1 MIVQTERH
9 RSLATGGG
17 TGINIGHSNYFAS
30 STPVTYQPSVVRLNQ
45 MAGNDQQHEWLA
57 PWKAVDD
64 GDTGL
69 VAELVRE
76 VCSEH
81 CLFGV
86 NAIALAT
93 NSAPDRYDDVLFGV
107 DLPDHRYAMV
117 HLTWKPETLSDFPS
131 TTLYR
136 DWEHFVVDGMMPDNE
151 AYLRDW

>member
-17 TGINIGHSNYFAS
+17 TVTIISHSNYFAS
-30 STPVTYQPSVVRLNQ
+30 STPVVTYQPSVVRLNK

-57 PWKAVDD
+57 PWEAVDD

-81 CLFGV
+81 CLFSV

-117 HLTWKPETLSDFPS
+117 HLNMEIENLI
-131 TTLYR
+131 
-136 DWEHFVVDGMMPDNE
+136 
-151 AYLRDW
+151 